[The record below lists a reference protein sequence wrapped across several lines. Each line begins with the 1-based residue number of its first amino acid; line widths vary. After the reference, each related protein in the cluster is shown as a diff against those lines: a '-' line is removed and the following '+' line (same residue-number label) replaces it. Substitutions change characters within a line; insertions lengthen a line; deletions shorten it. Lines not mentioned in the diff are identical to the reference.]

1 MKQSTFPRMLA
12 VVAGLALAA
21 GTALAQGYP
30 TKPVNLMV
38 PYPAGGPSD
47 AIARIMNTPLG
58 KELGQQ
64 VLVENL
70 GGVSGALG
78 AQKVLAAPADGLYVF
93 QGSPNEVILAPLA
106 NAAVKLRTEDFRL
119 VHPVADAVMVFV
131 TRKDLPVNSVD
142 ELIALAR
149 KSSDRPLTYGSVGI
163 GSLYHLI
170 LENVQTS
177 TGVKLAH
184 VPYKGNA
191 PLLQDLG
198 GGQVDFAVLVYSA
211 AMGALAEQG
220 RIKVIGQLGA
230 QRSDLLKNVPTA
242 GEGQALKGFAYK
254 IWTGFMVPKSTP
266 EDVVVRLH
274 GAIGKALQ
282 DPGVRSRRHGRAAH
296 AGVQHLCPCEPAPR
310 QDARL
315 RPRWPHGH
323 AAGGGAALCEAPQ
336 FRRHRVPDLP
346 ASGRGRRRRARDDR
360 GRPVGAI
367 SHAGACSACTT
378 GRARAAVDY
387 GRAMPCW

>member
-1 MKQSTFPRMLA
+1 MTRFQRSLTLMT
-12 VVAGLALAA
+12 GLLLSASM
-21 GTALAQGYP
+21 ALAQSYP

-47 AIARIMNTPLG
+47 AIARIMNTALG

-70 GGVSGALG
+70 GGVSGALA
-78 AQKVLAAPADGLYVF
+78 AQKVLAAPADGAYVF

-106 NAAVKLRTEDFRL
+106 NAAVKLKTEDFRL

-149 KSSDRPLTYGSVGI
+149 KSSDKPLTYGSVGI

-170 LENVQTS
+170 LENVQAT

-191 PLLQDLG
+191 PLLTDLG

-211 AMGALAEQG
+211 SMGALAEQG
-220 RIKVIGQLGA
+220 RLKVIGQLGA

-242 GEGQALKGFAYK
+242 NEGQALKNFAYK
-254 IWTGFMVPKSTP
+254 IWTGFMVPKNTP
-266 EDVVVRLH
+266 EDIVTRLH
-274 GAIGKALQ
+274 AAIGKTLQ
-282 DPGVRSRRHGRAAH
+282 DPTVRSQLAAQTQ
-296 AGVQHLCPCEPAPR
+296 VPSAPMTLAESAKFF
-310 QDARL
+310 DTETARYRDIAKQINL
-315 RPRWPHGH
+315 Q
-323 AAGGGAALCEAPQ
+323 PQ
-336 FRRHRVPDLP
+336 
-346 ASGRGRRRRARDDR
+346 
-360 GRPVGAI
+360 
-367 SHAGACSACTT
+367 
-378 GRARAAVDY
+378 
-387 GRAMPCW
+387 